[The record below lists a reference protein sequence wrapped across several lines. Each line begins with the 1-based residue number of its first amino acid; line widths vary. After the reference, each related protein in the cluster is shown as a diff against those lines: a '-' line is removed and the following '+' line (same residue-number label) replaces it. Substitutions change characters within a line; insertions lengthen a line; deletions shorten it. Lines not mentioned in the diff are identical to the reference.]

1 MNHDHGA
8 IIPPDRISPRRLEAH
23 REALLHR
30 ITTAPDGKKWAT
42 LRKIAITFGGY
53 IGAKYY
59 DEANVRR
66 WLRDAIEG
74 RRSTVA
80 NMPAAYTT
88 IDLGLAY
95 GKLTPLYY
103 RAGDEHTIAPVA
115 GAPPVESLTALQCRV
130 YSARLVELEEL
141 INDAPDN
148 SGDFDKW
155 VVEYADL
162 RRALEDLA
170 AV

>member
-1 MNHDHGA
+1 M
-8 IIPPDRISPRRLEAH
+8 
-23 REALLHR
+23 
-30 ITTAPDGKKWAT
+30 
-42 LRKIAITFGGY
+42 
-53 IGAKYY
+53 
-59 DEANVRR
+59 
-66 WLRDAIEG
+66 
-74 RRSTVA
+74 A

-103 RAGDEHTIAPVA
+103 RAGDEHATAA

-130 YSARLVELEEL
+130 YSARLVELEAL

-170 AV
+170 TV